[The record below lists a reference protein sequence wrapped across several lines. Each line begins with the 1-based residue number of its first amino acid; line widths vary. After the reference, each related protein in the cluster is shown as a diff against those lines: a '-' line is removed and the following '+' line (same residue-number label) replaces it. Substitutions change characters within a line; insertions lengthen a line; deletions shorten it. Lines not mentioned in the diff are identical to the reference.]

1 MYPYLLE
8 IGPLTIASFGTMVA
22 IGFLTAMLILKKDF
36 SRKGID
42 PEVGSSLITAAM
54 VGGLVGAKL
63 YFVVFELPPTQTW
76 EELARGIFSGSG
88 LTWYGGFIVATAS
101 VIWTIRRHGVPLW
114 AAADSIGMAL
124 AAGYAIGRIGC
135 QLAGDGDYGVPT
147 DLPWGMAYPNGVVPT
162 YEIVHPAPVYETLMG
177 GGIFALLWGLRTR
190 PWPVG
195 LSFCYYL
202 ILSGVARFSVEI
214 IRINPK
220 VLAGLSGAQLISLA
234 LVAVGIVGAVRL
246 LRGRTAPFGPE
257 TSKA

>member
-36 SRKGID
+36 ARKGID
-42 PEVGSSLITAAM
+42 PEMGSSLITAAM

-76 EELARGIFSGSG
+76 GELARGIFSGSG
-88 LTWYGGFIVATAS
+88 LTWYGGFIVATGA
-101 VIWTIRRHGVPLW
+101 VIWTIRRNGVPLW
-114 AAADSIGMAL
+114 SAADSIGMAL

-147 DLPWGMAYPNGVVPT
+147 DLPWAMAYPDGVVPT
-162 YEIVHPAPVYETLMG
+162 FEKVHPAPVYETLMG
-177 GGIFALLWGLRTR
+177 GGIFALLWGLRAR
-190 PWPVG
+190 PWPTG
-195 LSFCYYL
+195 LSFCFYL
-202 ILSGVARFSVEI
+202 MLSGVARFAVEI

-234 LVAVGIVGAVRL
+234 LVAIGIFGAVRL
-246 LRGRTAPFGPE
+246 LRGRKTPFGPE
-257 TSKA
+257 SL